1 MWQGFWQVEQLLEA
15 LLFSSRWLLAPIYV
29 ILVAVIVVLVLE
41 TAYTFLDL
49 SGYLW
54 TSGFADETNIIQQ
67 VFTIIDMSLVA
78 NLVLIVMLVGYLN
91 FVSRIESERHKDW
104 PAWIGHLDYSDLKLK
119 VMGSIVAITSIK
131 MLRIFAILADTMASA
146 VNSGA
151 PQSGHRSSLLS
162 IGFSIPELV
171 WTLALYLAFVV
182 GALLVAVTNKI
193 EKQGHGA
200 GKGGP

>member
-146 VNSGA
+146 VNSG

-200 GKGGP
+200 SKGGP

>member
-131 MLRIFAILADTMASA
+131 MLRIFPLLADTMASA

-200 GKGGP
+200 SKGGP